1 MISVWNVPNTTT
13 CIPFGVRTT
22 HSLTIYYLFPPFNL
36 LICYLG
42 ILRLDNFLFII
53 IIGHLFY
60 MILFRLMELIS
71 LGQEL
76 ERNVES
82 VRAAKDERVRE
93 IRLAIHLNNLY
104 YGMYNVHI
112 LLWHAFVTSV
122 R

>member
-1 MISVWNVPNTTT
+1 
-13 CIPFGVRTT
+13 
-22 HSLTIYYLFPPFNL
+22 
-36 LICYLG
+36 
-42 ILRLDNFLFII
+42 
-53 IIGHLFY
+53 

-93 IRLAIHLNNLY
+93 IRLVIHLNQLY
-104 YGMYNVHI
+104 YSMYIHI
-112 LLWHAFVTSV
+112 LLWHVFVASV